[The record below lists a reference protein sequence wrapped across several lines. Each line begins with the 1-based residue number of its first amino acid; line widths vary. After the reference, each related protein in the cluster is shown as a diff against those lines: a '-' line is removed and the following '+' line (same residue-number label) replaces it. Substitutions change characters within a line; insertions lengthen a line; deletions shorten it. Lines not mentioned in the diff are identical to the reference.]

1 MPVRYRVEIADLHA
15 HHFRVTLSLPRP
27 AAQQRVS
34 LPVWAPGSYMV
45 RDFSRHLSALQAHQ
59 GQQALD
65 IEPIDKACWQ
75 VRCTGRASLV
85 ISCLVYAFDRSV
97 RGAFLDA
104 TRGFFN
110 GSSLLLR
117 AHGHEHLEHRLE
129 LGSLPAQWAVA
140 TAMAPTGRRRYSAAN
155 YADLID
161 HPFELGRFWRDSFV
175 AGGAVHELVVS
186 GALPSFDGRRLL
198 DDTRRICEQQL
209 RFWHGAVD
217 VDAPFSRYVF
227 LIQAALDG
235 HGGLEHRASCALLV
249 ARRDLPRKPMDGL
262 PDGYVAVLGLLSHE
276 YFHAWSVKRLQPA
289 DLQPIDYS
297 RENHTRLLWFFE
309 GFTAYFDDLMLLRA
323 GLIDLE
329 RYLRLVAR
337 NLNAVANM
345 PGRQVQSLAQAS
357 FDAWIKLY
365 RSDENTANV
374 TVNYYQKGAL
384 VALAFDLRLR
394 REGGSLDRVMR
405 LLWQRTAS
413 APGGVVDIAEADIA
427 AAMDKVAGRSF
438 ADERSAWVHG
448 TVDPPVAELLAEL
461 GVATRRERAALAAAL
476 GLRLSEGPVSGA
488 QVTAVLSDGA
498 AERAG
503 VSAGDELLAVDGWR
517 IRRLDDALAW
527 LEPEQTFELL
537 VVRDQR
543 LLRLCVVP
551 RAAAAGSHQV
561 LLQVLP
567 KPSRIE
573 AARRRAW
580 LDG

>member
-15 HHFRVTLSLPRP
+15 HQFRVTLSLPRP

-45 RDFSRHLSALQAHQ
+45 RDFSRHLSGLLARQ
-59 GQQALD
+59 GPQALD

-75 VRCTGRASLV
+75 VRCTGRATLI
-85 ISCLVYAFDRSV
+85 ISYLVYAFDRSV

-117 AHGHEHLEHRLE
+117 ALGHEHVAHQLE
-129 LGSLPAQWAVA
+129 LGPLPAQWQVA
-140 TAMAPTGRRRYSAAN
+140 TAMPSAGRRRYSAAN
-155 YADLID
+155 YAELID
-161 HPFELGRFWRDSFV
+161 HPFELGRFWRGDFV
-175 AGGAVHELVVS
+175 AGGAVHEVVVS

-198 DDTRRICEQQL
+198 DDTRRICEQQQ
-209 RFWHGAVD
+209 RFWHGATD
-217 VDAPFSRYVF
+217 VNAPFKRYVF

-235 HGGLEHRASCALLV
+235 HGGLEHRASSALLV

-262 PDGYVAVLGLLSHE
+262 PDGYVAVLGLISHE
-276 YFHAWSVKRLQPA
+276 YFHAWNVKRLQPA

-337 NLNAVANM
+337 NLNAVANT

-365 RSDENTANV
+365 RSDENTPNA

-394 REGGSLDRVMR
+394 REGGSLDQVMR
-405 LLWQRTAS
+405 LLWQRAAS
-413 APGGVVDIAEADIA
+413 APGAVVDIAEADIA
-427 AAMDKVAGRSF
+427 AAMDSVAGRSF
-438 ADERSAWVHG
+438 ADELSAWVHG
-448 TVDPPVAELLAEL
+448 TLDPPVADLLAEL
-461 GVATRRERAALAAAL
+461 GVASRRERAGLAAAL

-488 QVTAVLSDGA
+488 QVTSVLSDGA

-517 IRRLDDALAW
+517 IRRLDEAMAW
-527 LEPEQTFELL
+527 LEAGQVFDLL

-543 LLRLCVVP
+543 ILSLRVIP
-551 RAAAAGSHQV
+551 QAAAVAASSVQ
-561 LLQVLP
+561 LQVLP
-567 KPSRIE
+567 KPSRLD